1 MHISEYLN
9 MEELK
14 QAIEDK
20 LVNARFSVDGQ
31 VIYNYSNAAMYTPGA
46 WNIDAVRK
54 CRGLIV
60 GPYGHIVA
68 RSWGKFFNHGQ
79 AEAGELR
86 MDASVEVTDKV
97 DGSLAV
103 LHYDQMDQPRVATRG
118 SFESEQAHH
127 ATKLLWTKYPDV
139 QWDGRYITPL
149 AEVIYPENRIVCVQG
164 NTPLTLWDGTHIR
177 MDEIVYHDKRPVLRG
192 MDPEG
197 NIVPTEILATHD
209 NGYGRDWVVIRTDS
223 SVGSANTKTHI
234 TVTPDH
240 RVHTP
245 LGWVEAKDL
254 EVGDEI
260 TSSFRKLNS
269 DALHVIESSLLGD
282 GCLHGERTFFSEG
295 HTTKNSYGADAHK
308 LLGNLA
314 NKLTGPEN
322 FDAFHTSPFDELG
335 DLRNKWYDGRVKVVP
350 KDLTWM
356 DDFTFAKWYMD
367 DGCLTRD
374 GLNLATHCF
383 TYEETER
390 LGIWIYEQYRVS
402 ALLQKTPSGPL
413 LAVNKGRK
421 GGWNDLAHLWQRV
434 APYMFKSMTYK
445 VPKEFHSLVGTAKFP
460 EPAWHL
466 APTTVKV
473 TSVEFPER
481 KRTGK
486 KQYDLTTTTG
496 NYFARNLLVHNCDYG
511 GMDDLVLL
519 GGVIVETGQYVGP
532 NETADIIGWSGPV
545 TETFEYK
552 TLREALL
559 APPREGKEGMCVRY
573 LDQPHIVKIKQIS
586 YVQLHKIVFG
596 LSEKSIWQH
605 YMDGGTLESLLE
617 PLPDELHDWATQ
629 VDTDLCKRW
638 DDIRDKAYS
647 DYEGILNIMEDKEDR
662 REFAAFVRTTDYPA
676 LMFMLLDGKNIDM
689 VALKTLKPTGNTA
702 AKEKSEDTA

>member
-1 MHISEYLN
+1 MHISEYLS

-46 WNIDAVRK
+46 WDIDAVCK

-60 GPYGHIVA
+60 DSYGNIVA
-68 RSWGKFFNHGQ
+68 RSWQKFYNYGQ

-86 MDASVEVTDKV
+86 MDAPVEVTDKA

-127 ATKLLWTKYPDV
+127 ATKLLWTKYPELK
-139 QWDGRYITPL
+139 WDWRYITPL

-260 TSSFRKLNS
+260 TSSFQKLNS

-367 DGCLTRD
+367 DGCLTGD

-402 ALLQKTPSGPL
+402 ARLQKTPSGPL
-413 LAVNKGRK
+413 LAVNKGRN

-445 VPKEFHSLVGTAKFP
+445 VPKEFHSLVGTAQFP

-511 GMDDLVLL
+511 DTDDLVLL
-519 GGVIVETGQYVGP
+519 GGVNVETGDYYGP
-532 NETADIIGWSGPV
+532 NETASIIGWTGPV
-545 TETFEYK
+545 TEIFEYK
-552 TLREALL
+552 TLHEALM
-559 APPREGKEGMCVRY
+559 APPRAGKEGMCVRY
-573 LDQPHIVKIKQIS
+573 LDQPHIVKIKQEDYLMAHAFLTNCTPKMIWERIGKGS
-586 YVQLHKIVFG
+586 SLEDL
-596 LSEKSIWQH
+596 LSEA
-605 YMDGGTLESLLE
+605 
-617 PLPDELHDWATQ
+617 PDEFLPLVTELYLEIEGNMQRIESRCEEQFQDILTSVGPRPDRKTFAEAVKGKQ
-629 VDTDLCKRW
+629 DT
-638 DDIRDKAYS
+638 
-647 DYEGILNIMEDKEDR
+647 
-662 REFAAFVRTTDYPA
+662 AA
-676 LMFMLLDGKNIDM
+676 MFMLLDGKDLRPYSWKI
-689 VALKTLKPTGNTA
+689 AKP
-702 AKEKSEDTA
+702 EKDGPYGV